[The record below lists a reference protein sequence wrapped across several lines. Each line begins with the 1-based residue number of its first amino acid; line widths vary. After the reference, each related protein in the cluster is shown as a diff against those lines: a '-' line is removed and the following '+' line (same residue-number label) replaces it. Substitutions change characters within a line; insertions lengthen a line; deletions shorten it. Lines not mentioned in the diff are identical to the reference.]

1 MNMRMHA
8 AMPRTREE
16 HNEELAQILAYAPD
30 AIISIDAH
38 GCIETF
44 SPAAERIFGWSALE
58 AVGRNVSFLMP
69 EPYRSR
75 HDGYLAAHQAGKP
88 GGIIGIGPREIIAVR
103 KDGSEFA
110 AELAVGKVAVEG
122 APPRFIGLIRD
133 ITVRKQEGARLHVA
147 ESRFRAVYEQSVMPI
162 VMADLHA
169 RILDANQAFRALI
182 AYDSESVIGIHLS
195 DLLHPQDRVE
205 SWLSHDGQGGDEI
218 PAAYCCTRRYLRRDG
233 TVVVAHHTV
242 SVMLDQGGQPEY
254 LAIMVK
260 DVTEEARQQEQ
271 IAWLAHHDPLTRLPN
286 RYQLSDN
293 VTQAVA
299 RGLRHDQRGA
309 VVFIDLDRFKVIND
323 TFGHAAGDRVL
334 LEAARRMAQA
344 IRTED
349 ILARLGGD
357 EFVLLVEDIPS
368 PDCIARVAGKLVDL
382 MRTPFLVDGQECF
395 ISASLGIALYPEDGT
410 ETSELLRNADT
421 AMYRAKE
428 SGRDSYCFYSP
439 EMNARNK
446 DRISLEAALR
456 RAIER
461 EELEVHYQP
470 KVNLMDGRVV
480 GLEALMRW
488 RHQERGLVSPGEFVP
503 MLEESGLIVAAGDW
517 VLASVCAQ
525 ILAWRSAGLQ
535 PPPVAVNVS
544 ARQFQQQGYAA
555 QVAAC
560 LDRYGVEGHMLEL
573 ELTESLLMRDPQQA
587 AQVMQEL
594 RSLGC
599 HLAVDDFGTGY
610 SSLAY
615 LKRFPI
621 DCLKIDASFVRGLPG
636 DAEDAAIAHAIVGLA
651 RALGMKVVAEGVER
665 IGQAW
670 FLRGMG
676 CHEMQGYLFSK
687 PLPPLE
693 LTQLLRSGKRL
704 DLEIT

>member
-1 MNMRMHA
+1 MRANDVM
-8 AMPRTREE
+8 TRSRVE

-30 AIISIDAH
+30 AIVSIDAQ
-38 GCIETF
+38 GRIETF

-75 HDGYLAAHQAGKP
+75 HDGYLAAHHAGKP
-88 GGIIGIGPREIIAVR
+88 GGIIGIGPREIRAVR

-110 AELAVGKVAVEG
+110 AELAVGKIASDG
-122 APPRFIGLIRD
+122 DTPRFIGLIRD
-133 ITVRKQEGARLHVA
+133 ITVRKQAEARLHVA

-162 VMADLHA
+162 VMADLDGH
-169 RILDANQAFRALI
+169 ILDANQAFRTLL
-182 AYDSESVIGIHLS
+182 AYGSESVVGIHLS
-195 DLLHPQDRVE
+195 DLLHPLDRVE
-205 SWLSHDGQGGDEI
+205 SWLSHDGLNGDEP

-233 TVVVAHHTV
+233 AVVMAHHTV
-242 SVMLDQGGQPEY
+242 SVMLDQAGQAEY

-299 RGLRHDQRGA
+299 RGLRHGQRGA

-368 PDCIARVAGKLVDL
+368 PDCIARVSGKLVDL
-382 MRTPFLVDGQECF
+382 MRAPFLVDGEECF
-395 ISASLGIALYPEDGT
+395 IGASLGIALYPEDGT
-410 ETSELLRNADT
+410 ESSELLRNADT

-428 SGRDSYCFYSP
+428 SGRDGYCFYSP

-446 DRISLEAALR
+446 DRISLESALR
-456 RAIER
+456 HAIER
-461 EELEVHYQP
+461 DELEVHYQP
-470 KVNLMDGRVV
+470 KVSLLDGRVV
-480 GLEALMRW
+480 GLEALLRW
-488 RHQERGLVSPGEFVP
+488 RHPERGLVSPGEFIP

-517 VLASVCAQ
+517 VFTYVCAQ
-525 ILAWRSAGLQ
+525 ILAWRMAGLQ

-544 ARQFQQQGYAA
+544 ARQFQEKGFAER
-555 QVAAC
+555 VAVC
-560 LDRYGVEGHMLEL
+560 LERHGLEGQMLEL
-573 ELTESLLMRDPQQA
+573 ELTESLLMRDPEQA
-587 AQVMQEL
+587 ARVMQDL
-594 RSLGC
+594 RGLGC

-621 DCLKIDASFVRGLPG
+621 DCLKIDASFVRDLPG
-636 DAEDAAIAHAIVGLA
+636 DAGDAAIAHAIVGLA
-651 RALGMKVVAEGVER
+651 RALDMKVVAEGVER
-665 IGQAW
+665 LGQAW
-670 FLRGMG
+670 FLRAMG

-687 PLPPLE
+687 PLPAPE
-693 LTQLLRSGKRL
+693 MGRLLQSGQRL
-704 DLEIT
+704 DLEIV